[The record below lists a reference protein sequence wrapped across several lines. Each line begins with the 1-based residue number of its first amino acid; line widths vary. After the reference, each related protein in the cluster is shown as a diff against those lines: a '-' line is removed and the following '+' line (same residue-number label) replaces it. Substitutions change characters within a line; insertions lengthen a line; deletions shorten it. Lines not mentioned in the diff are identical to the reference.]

1 MSKKSDTLKA
11 IEERV
16 KNGDDIL
23 FIGHNG
29 KTGEVYS
36 ALNGDI
42 SDLAMSIYTVIME
55 REHNGFQIGESM
67 LKMMKDIV
75 YNLVRTDP
83 QLRNEIVRVIGSAGG
98 NVNASVSFDD
108 DYADYELLN

>member
-67 LKMMKDIV
+67 LKDII
-75 YNLVRTDP
+75 YNLVRTDS

-98 NVNASVSFDD
+98 NVNAGVSFDD
-108 DYADYELLN
+108 EYADYELLN